1 MMGPSLHLSNVGV
14 TVKGQV
20 LVTPLSLQLEGGL
33 WHGIA
38 GPNGGGKSTLLK
50 AIAGLHNHVGEIALH
65 WPSDRGQIGYMPQLS
80 PFDASLPV
88 TALDFLR
95 MHCDKQPVWRR
106 YRGNSAIEQVIERVQ
121 IKGLLTKRLGT
132 LSSGERQRVLLACAL
147 VKQPDILLLD
157 EPLAGVDKTGREQI
171 MSLLREFKAE
181 GGTLIMIEH
190 DWQILQAH
198 CDTLSWIDGGLLHH
212 DSPDTIFSQINSLHL
227 GLRHA
232 S

>member
-14 TVKGQV
+14 TVKGQA

-106 YRGNSAIEQVIERVQ
+106 YRGNPNIEQVIERVS
-121 IKGLLTKRLGT
+121 IKGLLSKRLGT
-132 LSSGERQRVLLACAL
+132 LSSGERQRILLACAL
-147 VKQPDILLLD
+147 VNKPDILLLD
-157 EPLAGVDKTGREQI
+157 EPLAGVDKAGREQI
-171 MSLLREFKAE
+171 IEILCAFKAE
-181 GGTLIMIEH
+181 GGSLIMIEH

-198 CDTLSWIDGGLLHH
+198 CDTLSWIDGGLQHH
-212 DSPDTIFSQINSLHL
+212 DAPDAIFTKINSLHL